1 MASKLT
7 AASIVKALC
16 DSDCSEEGSDLST
29 ENSDEMLDN
38 SNKEMEVEV
47 FSKEG
52 SRPDFFEEVDGQ
64 QSEDEDSTA
73 ERSDEDWTS
82 EISDEQRKEDSS
94 NQSTVSDTP
103 LLQTRST
110 RKRKRQSDKWKK
122 TIRKRRRNSGRKY
135 ISSVNKMVSQHA
147 GI

>member
-16 DSDCSEEGSDLST
+16 DSDCSEEGSDFST

-52 SRPDFFEEVDGQ
+52 SRPDLFEEVDGQ

-73 ERSDEDWTS
+73 E
-82 EISDEQRKEDSS
+82 
-94 NQSTVSDTP
+94 
-103 LLQTRST
+103 
-110 RKRKRQSDKWKK
+110 
-122 TIRKRRRNSGRKY
+122 
-135 ISSVNKMVSQHA
+135 
-147 GI
+147 

>member
-7 AASIVKALC
+7 AASIIKAVC

-29 ENSDEMLDN
+29 DNSDEMLDN

-64 QSEDEDSTA
+64 QCEDEDSTA

-94 NQSTVSDTP
+94 SETPVEGNDQSTVSDTP

-110 RKRKRQSDKWKK
+110 RK
-122 TIRKRRRNSGRKY
+122 RKRRRNSGRKY
-135 ISSVNKMVSQHA
+135 ISSVNKMVSQHT

>member
-16 DSDCSEEGSDLST
+16 DSDCSAEGSDFST

-52 SRPDFFEEVDGQ
+52 SRPDLFEEVDGQ

-94 NQSTVSDTP
+94 SDTPVEENNQSPVSDRP

-110 RKRKRQSDKWKK
+110 RKRKRQSDRWKGGK
-122 TIRKRRRNSGRKY
+122 K
-135 ISSVNKMVSQHA
+135 Q
-147 GI
+147 

>member
-122 TIRKRRRNSGRKY
+122 TISKRRNSGRKY

>member
-7 AASIVKALC
+7 AASIIKAVC

-29 ENSDEMLDN
+29 DNSDEMLDN

-64 QSEDEDSTA
+64 QSEEEDSTA

-82 EISDEQRKEDSS
+82 ENSDEQRKEDSS
-94 NQSTVSDTP
+94 SETPNNKSTVSDTP
-103 LLQTRST
+103 YYKHDQQESEKDSLIGG
-110 RKRKRQSDKWKK
+110 KK
-122 TIRKRRRNSGRKY
+122 
-135 ISSVNKMVSQHA
+135 Q
-147 GI
+147 